1 MEAKSVVYGKGN
13 GRMFQIDEATYTNT
27 ALKNVSLGER
37 GPETVEERGQV
48 PADEG

>member
-1 MEAKSVVYGKGN
+1 MGEGSGIL
-13 GRMFQIDEATYTNT
+13 FQTDEATYAKT

-37 GPETVEERGQV
+37 GPVTVEERGQV